1 MFAARLP
8 RCCSKNF
15 KVKTGSGAEK
25 DPNADPP
32 IEDEAPE
39 PANEAEWA
47 VILGLSM
54 PDAEL
59 AEPAPPKAKPAEAVT
74 AKPAPELAEAPTLRS
89 DAGPLARSAASIDI
103 QNPEFELISMKI
115 PCA

>member
-15 KVKTGSGAEK
+15 KVKPGSGAEK

-47 VILGLSM
+47 VMLGLSM

-89 DAGPLARSAASIDI
+89 DAGPSAASIDI